1 MYKYAKSAL
10 EILILHYPN
19 MYVHTDVSLLIYVHL
34 YTCINF
40 GSAMHV
46 HFQMLLMTRC
56 GSSIYVHIHIP
67 TCI

>member
-10 EILILHYPN
+10 EILIRHYPN

-34 YTCINF
+34 CTCINF

-46 HFQMLLMTRC
+46 HF
-56 GSSIYVHIHIP
+56 
-67 TCI
+67 